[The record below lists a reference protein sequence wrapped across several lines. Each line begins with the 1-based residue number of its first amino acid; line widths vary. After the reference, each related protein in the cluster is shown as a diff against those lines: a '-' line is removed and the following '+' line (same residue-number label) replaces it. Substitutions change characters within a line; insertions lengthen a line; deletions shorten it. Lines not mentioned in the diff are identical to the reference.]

1 MVSILD
7 EANINKIG
15 YNTIENVPHF
25 HYDSKPI
32 LMVISQQDKRNLEY
46 TAAIRRCDKRPQS
59 QK

>member
-32 LMVISQQDKRNLEY
+32 LMVTSQQDKSNLEY
-46 TAAIRRCDKRPQS
+46 TAAIRRCDKRP
-59 QK
+59 